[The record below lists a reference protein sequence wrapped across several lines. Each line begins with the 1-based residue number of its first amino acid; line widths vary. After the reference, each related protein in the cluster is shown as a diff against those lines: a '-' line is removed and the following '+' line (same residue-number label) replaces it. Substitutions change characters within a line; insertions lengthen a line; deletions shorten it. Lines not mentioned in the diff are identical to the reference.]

1 MQKLVINGGR
11 TLEGEI
17 ILHGAKNS
25 ALPLLAASVLCRG
38 ETVFENCPWLTD
50 VYSACRILTLSGCR
64 CKMKDHTVSVCADN
78 IECSEIPENLMQE
91 MRSSIVFLGAFLGRN
106 GYCQVCYPG
115 GCELGPR
122 PIDMHLDALSKMGAR
137 IERNEGR
144 LCCTVQGRLK
154 GCCINLRFPS
164 VGATEN
170 IMLAAVLAEG
180 ETVISNAAREPEIC
194 DLAEFLR
201 RCGARIKGEG
211 ESTVRIQGV
220 KELRGCTYRIMPDRI
235 AGITYLSAGA
245 ATGGMIQLSGTKNAC
260 MDNVLPVLEQ
270 AGCRIEKAED
280 SVFLKAPKRLR
291 AVSRLRTMPHPG
303 FPTDVQPV
311 IMALMASAKGVTVFE
326 ENIFECRYRHVDG
339 LIQMG
344 AEICVS
350 GRTAVVSGTQKLCG
364 AHVAATDLRGGA
376 ALVIAALAAE
386 GITEVRQIH
395 HIDRG
400 YESIENALR
409 CAGADIKRISQ

>member
-1 MQKLVINGGR
+1 MQKLVIKGG
-11 TLEGEI
+11 TVLEGEI
-17 ILHGAKNS
+17 PLRGAKNS
-25 ALPLLAASVLCRG
+25 ALPLLAASVLCSG
-38 ETVFENCPWLTD
+38 ETVFENCPQLTD
-50 VYSACRILTLSGCR
+50 VFSACRILTLSGCR
-64 CKMKDHTVSVCADN
+64 CNMKDHYVSVCADN
-78 IECSEIPENLMQE
+78 IECSEIPESLMQE
-91 MRSSIVFLGAFLGRN
+91 MRSSIVFLGAFLGKT
-106 GYCQVCYPG
+106 GYCQVYYPG

-122 PIDMHLDALSKMGAR
+122 PIDMHLDALCKMGVR

-144 LCCTVQGRLK
+144 LRCTVPCGLNGCRIDLK
-154 GCCINLRFPS
+154 FPS

-170 IMLAAVLAEG
+170 IILAAVLAEG

-201 RCGARIKGEG
+201 KCGAKIKGDG

-220 KELRGCTYRIMPDRI
+220 KKLKGCNYRIMPDRI

-245 ATGGMIQLSGTKNAC
+245 ATGGTIKLSGTKNSC
-260 MDNVLPVLEQ
+260 MDNVLPILEQ
-270 AGCRIEKAED
+270 AGCRIDKTEND
-280 SVFLKAPKRLR
+280 VFLKAPKRLC

-303 FPTDVQPV
+303 FPTDVQAI

-339 LIQMG
+339 LLQMG

-350 GRTAVVSGTQKLCG
+350 GRTAVVSGVDRLCG

-400 YESIENALR
+400 YENIEKALR
-409 CAGADIKRISQ
+409 CAGADIQRI

>member
-1 MQKLVINGGR
+1 MQKLVIKGG
-11 TLEGEI
+11 TVLEGEI
-17 ILHGAKNS
+17 PLRGAKNS
-25 ALPLLAASVLCRG
+25 ALPLLAASVLCSG
-38 ETVFENCPWLTD
+38 ETVFENCPQLTD
-50 VYSACRILTLSGCR
+50 VFSACRILTLSGCR
-64 CKMKDHTVSVCADN
+64 CNMKDHYVSVCADN
-78 IECSEIPENLMQE
+78 IECSEIPESLMQE
-91 MRSSIVFLGAFLGRN
+91 MRSSIVFLGAFLGRT
-106 GYCQVCYPG
+106 GYCQVYYPG

-122 PIDMHLDALSKMGAR
+122 PIDMHLDALCKMGVQ

-144 LCCTVQGRLK
+144 LRCTVPNGLHGCSIDLK
-154 GCCINLRFPS
+154 FPS
-164 VGATEN
+164 VGATQN
-170 IMLAAVLAEG
+170 IILAAVLAEG

-201 RCGARIKGEG
+201 KCGAKIKGDG

-220 KELRGCTYRIMPDRI
+220 KKLKGCNYRIMPDRI

-245 ATGGMIQLSGTKNAC
+245 ATGGTIKLSGTKNSC
-260 MDNVLPVLEQ
+260 MDNVLPILEQ
-270 AGCRIEKAED
+270 AGCRIDKTEND
-280 SVFLKAPKRLR
+280 VFLKAPKRLC

-303 FPTDVQPV
+303 FPTDVQAI

-339 LIQMG
+339 LLQMG

-350 GRTAVVSGTQKLCG
+350 GRTAVVSGVDRLCG

-400 YESIENALR
+400 YENIEKALR
-409 CAGADIKRISQ
+409 CAGADIQRI

>member
-1 MQKLVINGGR
+1 MQKLVIKGG
-11 TLEGEI
+11 TALEGEI
-17 ILHGAKNS
+17 PLRGAKNS
-25 ALPLLAASVLCRG
+25 ALPILAAAVLCKG
-38 ETVFENCPWLTD
+38 ETVLENCPVLTD
-50 VYSACRILTLSGCR
+50 VFSACRILTHTGCR
-64 CKMKDHTVSVCADN
+64 CNMKGHTVSVCADGL
-78 IECSEIPENLMQE
+78 ERSEIPEALMQE
-91 MRSSIVFLGAFLGRN
+91 MRSSIVFLGALLGRT
-106 GYCQVCYPG
+106 GSCQVCYPG

-122 PIDMHLDALSKMGAR
+122 PIDLHLDSLSLMGAR
-137 IERNEGR
+137 IELQDGK
-144 LCCTVQGRLK
+144 LDCTAPDGLH
-154 GCCINLRFPS
+154 GCCIHLKFPS

-170 IMLAAVLAEG
+170 IMLAAVLAKG
-180 ETVISNAAREPEIC
+180 KTVICNAAREPEIC

-201 RCGARIKGEG
+201 RSGARIKGDG
-211 ESTVRIQGV
+211 ESTVIIQGV

-245 ATGGMIQLSGTKNAC
+245 ITGGTIKLSGAKNAC
-260 MDNVLPVLEQ
+260 MENVLPVLEQ
-270 AGCRIEKAED
+270 AGCRIDKAED
-280 SVFLKAPKRLR
+280 AVYLRAPKRLR

-303 FPTDVQPV
+303 FPTDVQAV

-350 GRTAVVSGTQKLCG
+350 GRTAVVSGVSRLCG

-400 YESIENALR
+400 YENMEKTLK
-409 CAGADIKRISQ
+409 CAGADILRISQ

>member
-1 MQKLVINGGR
+1 MQKLVIKGG
-11 TLEGEI
+11 TVLEGEI
-17 ILHGAKNS
+17 PLRGAKNS
-25 ALPLLAASVLCRG
+25 ALPLLAASVLCSG
-38 ETVFENCPWLTD
+38 ETVFENCPQLTD
-50 VYSACRILTLSGCR
+50 VFSACRILTLSGCR
-64 CKMKDHTVSVCADN
+64 CNMKDHLVSVCADN
-78 IECSEIPENLMQE
+78 IECSEIPESLMQE
-91 MRSSIVFLGAFLGRN
+91 MRSSIVFLGAFLGRT
-106 GYCQVCYPG
+106 GYCQVYYPG

-122 PIDMHLDALSKMGAR
+122 PIDMHLDALCKMGVR

-144 LCCTVQGRLK
+144 LRCTVPCGLNGCRIDLK
-154 GCCINLRFPS
+154 FPS

-170 IMLAAVLAEG
+170 IILAAVLAEG

-201 RCGARIKGEG
+201 KCGAKIKGDG

-220 KELRGCTYRIMPDRI
+220 KKLKGCNYRIMPDRI

-245 ATGGMIQLSGTKNAC
+245 ATGGTIKLSGTKNSC
-260 MDNVLPVLEQ
+260 MDNVLPILEQ
-270 AGCRIEKAED
+270 AGCRIDKTEND
-280 SVFLKAPKRLR
+280 VFLKAPKRLC

-303 FPTDVQPV
+303 FPTDVQAI

-339 LIQMG
+339 LLQMG

-350 GRTAVVSGTQKLCG
+350 GRTAVVSGVDRLCG

-400 YESIENALR
+400 YENIEKALR
-409 CAGADIKRISQ
+409 CAGADIQRI

>member
-1 MQKLVINGGR
+1 MQKLVIKGG
-11 TLEGEI
+11 TVLEGEI
-17 ILHGAKNS
+17 PLRGAKNS
-25 ALPLLAASVLCRG
+25 ALPLLAASVLCSG
-38 ETVFENCPWLTD
+38 ETVFENCPQLTD
-50 VYSACRILTLSGCR
+50 VFSACRILTLSGCR
-64 CKMKDHTVSVCADN
+64 CNMKDHYVSVCADN
-78 IECSEIPENLMQE
+78 IECSEIPESLMQE
-91 MRSSIVFLGAFLGRN
+91 MRSSIVFLGAFLGRT
-106 GYCQVCYPG
+106 GYCQVYYPG

-122 PIDMHLDALSKMGAR
+122 PIDMHLDALCKMGVQ

-144 LCCTVQGRLK
+144 LRCTVPCGLNGCRIDLK
-154 GCCINLRFPS
+154 FPS

-170 IMLAAVLAEG
+170 IILAAVLAEG

-201 RCGARIKGEG
+201 KCGAKIKGDG

-220 KELRGCTYRIMPDRI
+220 KKLKGCNYRIMPDRI

-245 ATGGMIQLSGTKNAC
+245 ATGGTIKLSGTKNSC
-260 MDNVLPVLEQ
+260 MDNVLPILEQ
-270 AGCRIEKAED
+270 AGCRIDKTEND
-280 SVFLKAPKRLR
+280 VFLKAPKRLC

-303 FPTDVQPV
+303 FPTDVQAI

-339 LIQMG
+339 LLQMG

-350 GRTAVVSGTQKLCG
+350 GRTAVVSGVDRLCG

-400 YESIENALR
+400 YENIEKALR
-409 CAGADIKRISQ
+409 CAGADIQRI

>member
-1 MQKLVINGGR
+1 MQKLVIKGG
-11 TLEGEI
+11 TVLEGEI
-17 ILHGAKNS
+17 PLRGAKNS
-25 ALPLLAASVLCRG
+25 ALPLLAASVLCSG
-38 ETVFENCPWLTD
+38 ETVFENCPQLTD
-50 VYSACRILTLSGCR
+50 VFSACRILTLSGCR
-64 CKMKDHTVSVCADN
+64 CNMKDHYVSVCADN
-78 IECSEIPENLMQE
+78 IECSEIPESLMQE
-91 MRSSIVFLGAFLGRN
+91 MRSSIVFLGAFLGRT
-106 GYCQVCYPG
+106 GYCQVYYPG

-122 PIDMHLDALSKMGAR
+122 PIDMHLDALCKMGVR

-144 LCCTVQGRLK
+144 LRCTVPCGLNGCRIDLK
-154 GCCINLRFPS
+154 FPS

-170 IMLAAVLAEG
+170 IILAAVLAEG

-201 RCGARIKGEG
+201 KCGAKIKGDG

-220 KELRGCTYRIMPDRI
+220 KKLKGCNYRIMPDRI

-245 ATGGMIQLSGTKNAC
+245 ATGGTIKLSGTKNSC
-260 MDNVLPVLEQ
+260 MDNVLPILEQ
-270 AGCRIEKAED
+270 AGCRIDKTEND
-280 SVFLKAPKRLR
+280 VFLKAPKRLC

-303 FPTDVQPV
+303 FPTDVQAI

-339 LIQMG
+339 LLQMG

-350 GRTAVVSGTQKLCG
+350 GRTAVVSGVDRLCG

-400 YESIENALR
+400 YENIEKALR
-409 CAGADIKRISQ
+409 CAGADIQRI